1 MALHL
6 KSPIK
11 GTFTTIPEHRPARH
25 QAVVEFSHE
34 RLLRDAERIGPC
46 TAAVIRQQVHARI
59 HPEKTLRRS
68 MGILRLAKDFDAA
81 RLEAACERALTLG
94 STSYRSLRAL
104 IQAPQ
109 QQEIP
114 GLSIPAHDNLRGPS
128 YYQ

>member
-1 MALHL
+1 MSWRSVFKKVA
-6 KSPIK
+6 ICIR
-11 GTFTTIPEHRPARH
+11 TVRVREVRPCPDRH
-25 QAVVEFSHE
+25 
-34 RLLRDAERIGPC
+34 
-46 TAAVIRQQVHARI
+46 QVHARI

-68 MGILRLAKDFDAA
+68 MGILRLAKDFDAQ
-81 RLEAACERALTLG
+81 RLEAACERALTPG